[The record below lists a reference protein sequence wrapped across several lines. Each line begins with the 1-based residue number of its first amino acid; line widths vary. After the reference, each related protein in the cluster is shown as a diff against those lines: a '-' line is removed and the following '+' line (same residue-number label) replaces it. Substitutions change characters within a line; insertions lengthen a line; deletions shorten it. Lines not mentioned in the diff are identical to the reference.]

1 MSKIPNNFMPYRAKN
16 VRRWNPDAGVLLHSD
31 VGGLFVDINDYNK
44 LEQCIARLEAE
55 NEQWK
60 TWGIFEIA
68 ARNPNVS
75 SYMDHW
81 GTRALKAEAQVERL
95 TAVPTSE
102 EIPCGA
108 RISPKRFQDILAARK
123 EGAS

>member
-55 NEQWK
+55 NE
-60 TWGIFEIA
+60 
-68 ARNPNVS
+68 
-75 SYMDHW
+75 
-81 GTRALKAEAQVERL
+81 RL
-95 TAVPTSE
+95 SAPVTPE
-102 EIPCGA
+102 EFVFHGGVNFSDA
-108 RISPKRFQDILAARK
+108 HKKSLSRIITARK
-123 EGAS
+123 EGSRT